1 MAPVAPAR
9 TTRLESLVPAATPNT
24 SPETET
30 APSSIPKVMSPIA
43 TRDWDI
49 KRRSA
54 PTAAC
59 NIRNL
64 QVRPTDPTLAAG
76 LEHRPGRFLLFGVI
90 VAMFWA
96 LLGVVLVVTI
106 GQGRWWVLVVS
117 DLSPPHGPQVGSS
130 GEARQHMAVV
140 MRRANVPCTNVPALT
155 RAPVLCPHL
164 EGNVTRVNMT
174 SCSSPVAICV
184 WGSLAVMAD
193 LPL

>member
-43 TRDWDI
+43 TRDCDI

-76 LEHRPGRFLLFGVI
+76 LEHRPGRFLLFGDRRD
-90 VAMFWA
+90 A
-96 LLGVVLVVTI
+96 LGCWVSFSWLRSDRAGGGSWSSATSHHRM
-106 GQGRWWVLVVS
+106 GRR
-117 DLSPPHGPQVGSS
+117 LSLIHISEP
-130 GEARQHMAVV
+130 
-140 MRRANVPCTNVPALT
+140 T
-155 RAPVLCPHL
+155 
-164 EGNVTRVNMT
+164 
-174 SCSSPVAICV
+174 
-184 WGSLAVMAD
+184 
-193 LPL
+193 

>member
-90 VAMFWA
+90 VAM
-96 LLGVVLVVTI
+96 L
-106 GQGRWWVLVVS
+106 
-117 DLSPPHGPQVGSS
+117 
-130 GEARQHMAVV
+130 
-140 MRRANVPCTNVPALT
+140 
-155 RAPVLCPHL
+155 
-164 EGNVTRVNMT
+164 
-174 SCSSPVAICV
+174 
-184 WGSLAVMAD
+184 
-193 LPL
+193 

>member
-43 TRDWDI
+43 TRDCDI

-76 LEHRPGRFLLFGVI
+76 LEHRPGRFLLFGEI
-90 VAMFWA
+90 VAMLWA
-96 LLGVVLVVTI
+96 AGCRSHGYGRTGPVVGPGRQRPLTTAWAAGRLVRR
-106 GQGRWWVLVVS
+106 GAPAHGGRYAARERSV
-117 DLSPPHGPQVGSS
+117 HQRASS
-130 GEARQHMAVV
+130 HS
-140 MRRANVPCTNVPALT
+140 
-155 RAPVLCPHL
+155 CP
-164 EGNVTRVNMT
+164 
-174 SCSSPVAICV
+174 SPVPEPRGEPATGTREGRV
-184 WGSLAVMAD
+184 PSSVYQRLGLNGNE
-193 LPL
+193 